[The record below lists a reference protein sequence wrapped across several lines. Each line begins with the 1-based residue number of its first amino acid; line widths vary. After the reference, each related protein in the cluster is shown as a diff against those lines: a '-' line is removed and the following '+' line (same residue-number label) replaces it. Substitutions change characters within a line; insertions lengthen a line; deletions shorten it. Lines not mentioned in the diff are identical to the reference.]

1 MKYETRGVLAGRYRA
16 GQMERVTH
24 THLAEPDGESA
35 LCNKKIGMADSY
47 SCTEEERRARPTCP
61 KCAKRYDKEA
71 MRDTSTK
78 KRKPARDHAC
88 SCHSKPA
95 KKKVARKPR
104 KPRKA
109 PKRDATKTCGMGTE
123 IQSLFLSQQHFTEK
137 QAVGWAKRHGFRV
150 IKVDVTANNYRFRQ
164 HPPSNFEPGSFRTIR
179 IRPGVGAV
187 IGCPT

>member
-71 MRDTSTK
+71 MRDP
-78 KRKPARDHAC
+78 KPARDHAC
-88 SCHSKPA
+88 SCSHPKKPA
-95 KKKVARKPR
+95 KKRA
-104 KPRKA
+104 RKA
-109 PKRDATKTCGMGTE
+109 PKRDVSSSKTCGMGTE